1 MTYPH
6 PTLSPSYGWRTYLS
20 SLLVIASLVGP
31 GFLLS
36 AQARSGGTCVL
47 PSASITEKEQLRQA
61 ALQGGREA
69 QKRYED
75 LLRQHARQLQQ
86 CRERTW
92 PKQQALWLRLY
103 PCDAQPGQ
111 LEALLDEVVN
121 KGYNQVYVEAFYDG
135 QVLLPLNENRTAW
148 PSVIRNPQQGDVDLL
163 AQAIHKGRQRGL
175 KVYAWVFTINFGY
188 SYGQRPDR
196 QQVLARNGQ
205 GQVSLQLPDNTDQ
218 AFVDPYHPQARQ
230 DYTQMLQA
238 VLRRRPDGILF
249 DYIRYPR
256 GTGGAS
262 IATRVQDLWV
272 YGEASQA
279 ALIQRGQ
286 NNQGRELI
294 QQFLRKG
301 YITEGEIA
309 AARTRF
315 PQEPTPLWPGRD
327 ISQAKALT
335 PPTQAQLQRDL
346 WILSV
351 SHAAQGV
358 VDFLTMAAQM
368 AQQHGIP
375 AGAVFFPGGNQV
387 IGQGFDS
394 RLQPW
399 DQFPAHLEWHPM
411 SYSACG
417 SSSCVVEEV
426 RRVLS
431 LTPPGT
437 LVRPALAG
445 SWGGPSQGNRPSLEV
460 QMQAL
465 QQSLP
470 QLEAVSHFA
479 YSWQEPESDRRRRF
493 CRVS

>member
-1 MTYPH
+1 VLP
-6 PTLSPSYGWRTYLS
+6 
-20 SLLVIASLVGP
+20 IASV
-31 GFLLS
+31 
-36 AQARSGGTCVL
+36 A
-47 PSASITEKEQLRQA
+47 EKEQLRQA
-61 ALQGGREA
+61 ALKGGREA
-69 QKRYED
+69 EKRYQD
-75 LLRQHARQLQQ
+75 LVRQQATQLQQ
-86 CRERTW
+86 CRDRSW
-92 PKQQALWLRLY
+92 PRNQALWVRLY
-103 PCDAQPGQ
+103 ACDAQPGQ
-111 LEALLDEVVN
+111 LEALLDEIVN

-148 PSVIRNPQQGDVDLL
+148 PSVIRHPQQGDVDLL
-163 AQAIHKGRQRGL
+163 ALAINKGRERGL
-175 KVYAWVFTINFGY
+175 KVYAWVFSMNFGY

-196 QQVLARNGQ
+196 QRVLARNGQ
-205 GQVSLQLPDNTDQ
+205 GQVSLQLPGNTDQ

-262 IATRVQDLWV
+262 IATKVQDLWI
-272 YGEASQA
+272 YGEASQS
-279 ALIQRGQ
+279 ALIQRAT

-301 YITEGEIA
+301 YITEGEIT

-315 PQEPTPLWPGRD
+315 AQEPTPLWQGRN
-327 ISQAKALT
+327 IPQAKTVTPPSQAE
-335 PPTQAQLQRDL
+335 LQREL

-358 VDFLTMAAQM
+358 VDFLTMATQI
-368 AQQHGIP
+368 AQQQGIP
-375 AGAVFFPGGNQV
+375 AGAVFFPTGNQV

-399 DQFPAHLEWHPM
+399 DQFPAYLEWHPM
-411 SYSACG
+411 SYSVCG
-417 SSSCVVEEV
+417 NGSCIVEEV

-431 LTPPGT
+431 MTPPGGK
-437 LVRPALAG
+437 VRPALAG
-445 SWGGPSQGNRPSLEV
+445 SWGQSQGNRPSLET

-465 QQSLP
+465 QRSVP
-470 QLEAVSHFA
+470 QLDTVSHFA

-493 CRVS
+493 CRT

>member
-1 MTYPH
+1 MAH
-6 PTLSPSYGWRTYLS
+6 PPPASSPAPGWQSYFA

-36 AQARSGGTCVL
+36 AQARGGATCVL
-47 PSASITEKEQLRQA
+47 PSANIAEKERLRQA
-61 ALQGGREA
+61 AIKGGRDAE
-69 QKRYED
+69 KRYEEIV
-75 LLRQHARQLQQ
+75 RQQANQLQQ
-86 CRERTW
+86 CRDRTW
-92 PKQQALWLRLY
+92 PKNQALWLRLY
-103 PCDAQPGQ
+103 ACDTQPGQ

-175 KVYAWVFTINFGY
+175 KVYAWVFTMNFGY

-196 QQVLARNGQ
+196 QRVLARNGQ

-238 VLRRRPDGILF
+238 ILRRRPDGILF

-256 GTGGAS
+256 GTGAAS
-262 IATRVQDLWV
+262 IATKVQDLWV
-272 YGEASQA
+272 YGEASQS

-301 YITEGEIA
+301 YITEGEIT

-315 PQEPTPLWPGRD
+315 AQEPTPLWQGRD
-327 ISQAKALT
+327 ATQAKTLT
-335 PPTQAQLQRDL
+335 PPNQAQLQRDL

-358 VDFLTMAAQM
+358 VDFLTMAAQV
-368 AQQHGIP
+368 AQQQGIT
-375 AGAVFFPGGNQV
+375 AGAVFFPTGNQV

-411 SYSACG
+411 SYSVCG
-417 SSSCVVEEV
+417 SGSCIVEEV

-431 LTPPGT
+431 LTTGAS
-437 LVRPALAG
+437 VRPALAG
-445 SWGGPSQGNRPSLEV
+445 RWGESQGNRPSLEV

-465 QQSLP
+465 QRSVP
-470 QLEAVSHFA
+470 QIETVSHFA